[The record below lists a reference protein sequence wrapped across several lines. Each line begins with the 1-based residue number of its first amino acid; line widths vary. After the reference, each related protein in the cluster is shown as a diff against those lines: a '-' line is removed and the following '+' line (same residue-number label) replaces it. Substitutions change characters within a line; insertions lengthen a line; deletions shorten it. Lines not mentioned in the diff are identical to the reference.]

1 MVRLRTFEVRS
12 AKSVFQALVQR
23 GLNIE
28 ALNNLTLG
36 SIYFNLCEG
45 KFDWQSSSKP
55 NILAK
60 KILPNR
66 PSGSQLHIG
75 RDIRSHLSLY

>member
-12 AKSVFQALVQR
+12 AKGLFPSLVQR

-36 SIYFNLCEG
+36 SIFFNLCEG
-45 KFDWQSSSKP
+45 K
-55 NILAK
+55 LV
-60 KILPNR
+60 
-66 PSGSQLHIG
+66 
-75 RDIRSHLSLY
+75 